1 MLPVTNDHLYD
12 HPKYYDLVFGSDWK
26 AEFNFLL
33 CCFEQFANREVR
45 RIFEPA
51 CGTGRLLVRLA
62 EAGYEVSG
70 NDLNQHAVDYCNE
83 RLRRKGYPKSVV
95 VGDMSEF
102 RLHRK
107 VDAAFNLINSFRHLG
122 SEAAAQGHLRS
133 VADSLARGGLF
144 LLGLHLTPTKGPA
157 SDEESWSARRG
168 NLMVNSRMWST
179 GVDLRRRQESVS
191 MTFDIYTPRRQ
202 FRMAEDIV
210 FRTYT
215 APQMKKLIDS
225 VPELELVEAF
235 DFHYDTTEPIEI
247 DATTEDIV
255 YVLRRK

>member
-26 AEFNFLL
+26 AEFNFLRR
-33 CCFEQFANREVR
+33 CFEQFANRKVR

-70 NDLNQHAVDYCNE
+70 NDLNRHAVDYCNE
-83 RLRRKGYPKSVV
+83 RLRRKGFPENVE
-95 VGDMSEF
+95 VGDMSDF
-102 RLHRK
+102 RLRKK
-107 VDAAFNLINSFRHLG
+107 VDAAFNLINSFRHLS
-122 SEAAAQGHLRS
+122 SEAAAVGHLRS
-133 VADSLARGGLF
+133 VAGSLARGGLF

-179 GVDLRRRQESVS
+179 GIDLRRREESVS

-202 FRMAEDIV
+202 FRMAEEIV

-225 VPELELVEAF
+225 VPELELVETF
-235 DFHYDTTEPIEI
+235 DFHYDMSEPIKI

-255 YVLRRK
+255 YVLRRR